1 MSLFD
6 KREIDEILNNS
17 HIGLWKLELE
27 DNMPT
32 RLYADKVT
40 DALLGIEGDVSPEDR
55 YTYHRRHIH
64 PDDKDLFEAY
74 ATNLQQGQSEVVY
87 RYLHPYKG
95 EMYIRCAGS
104 IDLSIKGFRCCKGI
118 HQDISNSMRYEKD
131 SITEYRLTRQ
141 LDIIKSLSLMF
152 TCVYYIDLKDY
163 SYIEL
168 YSMQQPVHQLI
179 GRAGDKK
186 HALDMMVN
194 QIVMPKYID
203 GMKEFLDFSTANERL
218 KNKNCVFYQ
227 YESKYR
233 RWLEATII
241 AAHRNEQGDCDHVIL
256 AMRDIEELK
265 QKELAQQKA
274 LMKATAAAEAANQ
287 AKTKFLFNMSHD
299 IRTPM
304 NAIMGFTALM
314 EDSIDNREKSLSYL
328 KKISRS
334 SDLLLSMLNEVLE
347 MSRIESGKVVIKE
360 KLCQPE
366 KFVNTLNTVFEN
378 QMKEKGIDF
387 QISCDIIHK
396 LVMADT
402 AKVREIVLNIV
413 SNAYKYTPSGGK
425 ITVKMEEL
433 PSYKENHALIQL
445 IIKDTGL
452 GMSKEFLPHIFEEF
466 SREQSVTESKIEGSG
481 LGMPIVK
488 KLVDLMDGSISIKSE
503 LGKGTEFIL
512 LLHHRIPDGEERIND
527 DTTEST
533 LPLFK
538 GKRVLIA
545 EDNDLNAEIATM
557 ILENYGFTV
566 DVAEDGVICLEK
578 LSEVTGNYYDLI
590 LMDIQMPNMD
600 GYTAT
605 QKIRQLPDD
614 EKANIPIIAVTANAF
629 EEDKL
634 HAFETGMNEHVAKPI
649 IIDEFIQK
657 ISIALGIHK

>member
-74 ATNLQQGQSEVVY
+74 ATNLQQGQSEIVY

-95 EMYIRCAGS
+95 EMYVRCAGS

-203 GMKEFLDFSTANERL
+203 GMREFLDFSTANERL
-218 KNKNCVFYQ
+218 KNKNCLFYQ

>member
-17 HIGLWKLELE
+17 HIGLWRIEIE
-27 DNMPT
+27 NNMPI
-32 RLYADKVT
+32 RFYADAAT
-40 DALLGIEGDVSPEDR
+40 DSLLGIEGDVSPEDR
-55 YTYHRRHIH
+55 YTYHRHRIH
-64 PDDKDLFEAY
+64 PEDKELFEAY
-74 ATNLQQGQSEVVY
+74 ASNLQQGQSEVVY

-104 IDLSIKGFRCCKGI
+104 IDLSIEGFRCCKGI

-131 SITEYRLTRQ
+131 SVTEYRLTQQ

-163 SYIEL
+163 SYTEL
-168 YSMQQPVHQLI
+168 YSIQHPVHKLM
-179 GRAGDKK
+179 GKAGDQKR
-186 HALDMMVN
+186 ALDLMVN

-218 KNKNCVFYQ
+218 KNKNCIFYQ

-304 NAIMGFTALM
+304 NAIMGFTTLM
-314 EDSIDNREKSLSYL
+314 KNSIDDREKSLSYL

-360 KLCQPE
+360 KLCYPE

-387 QISCDIIHK
+387 QISCNIIHK

-425 ITVKMEEL
+425 ITVSMEEL

-512 LLHHRIPDGEERIND
+512 LLHHRIPGGEEQINID
-527 DTTEST
+527 ST
-533 LPLFK
+533 QNKSLMFK

>member
-17 HIGLWKLELE
+17 HIGLWRIEIE
-27 DNMPT
+27 NNMPI
-32 RLYADKVT
+32 RFYADAAT
-40 DALLGIEGDVSPEDR
+40 DSLLGIEGDVSPEDR
-55 YTYHRRHIH
+55 YTYHRHRIH
-64 PDDKDLFEAY
+64 PEDKELFEAY
-74 ATNLQQGQSEVVY
+74 ASNLQQGQSEVVY

-131 SITEYRLTRQ
+131 SVTEYRLTRQ

-163 SYIEL
+163 SYTEL
-168 YSMQQPVHQLI
+168 YSIQHPVHKLM
-179 GRAGDKK
+179 GKAGDQKY
-186 HALDMMVN
+186 ALELMVN

-218 KNKNCVFYQ
+218 KNKNCLFYQ
-227 YESKYR
+227 YESKYH

-512 LLHHRIPDGEERIND
+512 LLHHRIPGGEEQINID
-527 DTTEST
+527 ST
-533 LPLFK
+533 QNKSLMFK
-538 GKRVLIA
+538 GKRVLMA

>member
-74 ATNLQQGQSEVVY
+74 ATNLQQGQSEIVY
-87 RYLHPYKG
+87 RYLHPRKG
-95 EMYIRCAGS
+95 EMYVRCAGS

-203 GMKEFLDFSTANERL
+203 GMREFLDFSTANERL
-218 KNKNCVFYQ
+218 KNKNCLFYQ

-425 ITVKMEEL
+425 ITVSMEEL

>member
-425 ITVKMEEL
+425 ITVSMEEL

>member
-74 ATNLQQGQSEVVY
+74 ATNLQQGQSEIVY
-87 RYLHPYKG
+87 RYLHPRKG
-95 EMYIRCAGS
+95 EMYVRCAGS

-233 RWLEATII
+233 RWIEAIII
-241 AAHRNEQGDCDHVIL
+241 AAHRNEHGDCDHVIL

-314 EDSIDNREKSLSYL
+314 KDSIDDREKSLTYL

-347 MSRIESGKVVIKE
+347 MSRIESGKVIVTE
-360 KLCQPE
+360 KICHPE
-366 KFVNTLNTVFEN
+366 KFINTLNTVFEN
-378 QMKEKGIDF
+378 QMKLKGIDF
-387 QISCDIIHK
+387 KISCDIVNRT
-396 LVMADT
+396 VMADT
-402 AKVREIVLNIV
+402 AKIREVVLNIV

-425 ITVKMEEL
+425 ITVAMEEL

-445 IIKDTGL
+445 IVKDTGI

-466 SREQSVTESKIEGSG
+466 SRERSVTESKIEGSG

-512 LLHHRIPDGEERIND
+512 LFYHRIPDGEEKIEA
-527 DTTEST
+527 DTTKNT
-533 LPLFK
+533 VPLFK
-538 GKRVLIA
+538 GKRVLMA
-545 EDNDLNAEIATM
+545 EDNELNAEIATM

-590 LMDIQMPNMD
+590 LMDIQMPNMN

-605 QKIRQLPDD
+605 RKIRQLPDE

-629 EEDKL
+629 DEDKIN
-634 HAFETGMNEHVAKPI
+634 AFAAGMNEHVAKPI
-649 IIDEFIQK
+649 NVDELMQK
-657 ISIALGIHK
+657 ISMALGIHR